1 MKTIT
6 NKQLCRMI
14 CISVIALKFLYFP
27 AVVSSYAK
35 NDAYISVLLG
45 LIFDFIFTAII
56 VCACSFFPGK
66 SFKDIL
72 LKYFGKITFYAI
84 YGIIFVY
91 FMLKTLLA
99 VKEVHH
105 YFLEFLFENFTWIW
119 FAIPI
124 VLLVA
129 YVGVKGL
136 RSVARTTEIL
146 FMLIA
151 IGVVVTVII
160 PMKNINLEYLLP
172 FMSHPKGVIEGI
184 FRTTFVYG
192 DWMILLMCMGDIKE
206 DKSSHKILLIIVA
219 ATYVFVV
226 FFMIVYVGLFK
237 NIGIY
242 KPYAFS
248 DMPLYTDLPNNSARI
263 DWFSSIIW
271 TFALLLQIC
280 ITTSISSSILKE
292 MFEGIKPITCGGICA
307 VIILCGMIGF
317 YMNLSKLINVT
328 TSIPFCIAI
337 SVLHVLLPTILLV
350 TMLCEQIKRYRGKL
364 KHDDKAKKVA

>member
-6 NKQLCRMI
+6 NKQLCRMM
-14 CISVIALKFLYFP
+14 CISIIALKFLYFP
-27 AVVSSYAK
+27 AIVSSYAK
-35 NDAYISVLLG
+35 NDAYISVLIG
-45 LIFDFIFTAII
+45 LLFDFVFAVIV
-56 VCACSFFPGK
+56 VCACAFFPGK

-72 LKYFGKITFYAI
+72 IKYFGKIVFYAI

-105 YFLEFLFENFTWIW
+105 YFLEFLFENFSWIW

-129 YVGVKGL
+129 YVGAKGL

-146 FMLIA
+146 FMLIV
-151 IGVVVTVII
+151 IGVILTVII
-160 PMKNINLEYLLP
+160 PIKDVNLEYLLP
-172 FMSHPKGVIEGI
+172 FMSHPRGIVEGI

-192 DWMILLMCMGDIKE
+192 DWIILLMCMGDIKE
-206 DKSSHKILLIIVA
+206 DKSSHKKLLVIVA
-219 ATYVFVV
+219 ATYIFVV
-226 FFMIVYVGLFK
+226 FFMIMYVGLFK

-292 MFEGIKPITCGGICA
+292 MFKGIKPVACGGICA
-307 VIILCGMIGF
+307 IILLAGMIGF
-317 YMNLSKLINVT
+317 YMNLSKLIDVT
-328 TSIPFCIAI
+328 TSTTFCIATI
-337 SVLHVLLPTILLV
+337 VLHILLPTILLV
-350 TMLCEQIKRYRGKL
+350 IMLCEQIKKYRGKI
-364 KHDDKAKKVA
+364 KHVGKAKKVV